1 MDHHEEFDFS
11 WQSEEHEVAAEALA
25 LFVKAMRKRDI
36 SEDVLMEVLLSPR
49 LHITCTLLIVAPF
62 AGWLMTACLQWW
74 ILIHQ
79 QRKGYVI
86 K

>member
-36 SEDVLMEVLLSPR
+36 SEDVLMEVLFVAAFTYHLHFTDRGSLRR
-49 LHITCTLLIVAPF
+49 LVDDGMLAVVDPDSSTEERICH
-62 AGWLMTACLQWW
+62 
-74 ILIHQ
+74 
-79 QRKGYVI
+79 
-86 K
+86 

>member
-36 SEDVLMEVLLSPR
+36 SEDVLMEVLFVAAFTYHLHFTDRSSLRR
-49 LHITCTLLIVAPF
+49 LVDDGMLALVDPDSSTEERICH
-62 AGWLMTACLQWW
+62 
-74 ILIHQ
+74 
-79 QRKGYVI
+79 
-86 K
+86 

>member
-36 SEDVLMEVLLSPR
+36 SEDVLMEVLFVITFTYHLHFTDRSSLRR
-49 LHITCTLLIVAPF
+49 LVDDGMLAVMDPDSSTEERICH
-62 AGWLMTACLQWW
+62 
-74 ILIHQ
+74 
-79 QRKGYVI
+79 
-86 K
+86 